1 MFAVRGFIAPLGAYG
16 SSFHSCVVIICECV
30 KYDSTS
36 TYCTEFSPAARI
48 YMQKLKIIQF
58 GSQVEC
64 DAMNWKYLNN
74 TNCFKDEPRSHSYL
88 WLVLYRIIECG
99 LFLITKKCFFY
110 FILLNSVLL
119 QYKTAVFYFC
129 ILYSCDAK
137 LHFNNH
143 YYSLQ
148 SHLILQKSF

>member
-99 LFLITKKCFFY
+99 LFLIKKNV